1 MSDTTDLLSRIL
13 FLGLM
18 LASIQLKANEEPP
31 IEAFQKQVQPLIKK
45 YCIRC
50 HNVDE
55 MTSGVRVDNFTGE
68 FPDESLFHWRDVAKQ
83 VSLNAMPPEDE
94 VQPSEQE
101 RGFLV
106 KWIESEIAAARSR
119 NSEKN
124 GSIRRLTVAQYRNT
138 LQDLL
143 GIQDELTDI
152 LPADGVS
159 EDGFLNN
166 QETLLLSPLLLESY
180 FEIAAKGLDLA
191 IVDPSQKPV
200 IQTFR
205 MDLGEEIN
213 ANPEKDNLILGA
225 NSMLLRNQDF
235 EVIELTPEK
244 PFQYEQFLMQR
255 KFRFVEGYQGNA
267 TVRGWRE
274 YDSIYHAVFACVRGT
289 PGYPKGLAYQSL
301 PEGFALRPAIP
312 SPEIFGQSSTYGP
325 QSNFKISLR
334 ELPDSGRFRV
344 TVKAA
349 KYEDALL
356 LEHSHPTAGTA
367 KQDTI
372 AVQNSADG
380 QIVTVPES
388 GTYQI
393 DAYSA
398 PPSLA
403 GVKTDASKL
412 NEALVGYWSFNDT
425 LTTTPE
431 DENLTGDLEDNAKLV
446 DSPFS
451 KALSVDGQN
460 DSFVV
465 PYHES
470 MNVADRSFT
479 ISVWIRPT
487 EIRQGGIICLGG
499 YGYTHGFLFDIPND
513 KGGIRVE
520 TANNQSMHNGT
531 IESPPGMIRVNQWQH
546 LTAVIIPGT
555 EESRLYVNGF
565 QVAKG
570 RINKADLANKNARLH
585 IGRIEG
591 AQQFKGDIDEVR
603 FYRRALAEAE
613 IKALLTGGEQFI
625 LPPPV
630 EPAELTVHVDH
641 RQFTASLKTPAFAAL
656 YLEKGEHNVRAD
668 FKGATPVQLYLT
680 PLSKDHE
687 TAKQFTAFSK
697 RAPRIGVHVGLRRDC
712 GSTLDRVGEPV
723 AVAGTDLQDFIFE
736 GAMANYPNPN
746 RDPLNPNYLAG
757 MREIGVISE
766 YTDGRDMPRLLIRS
780 IEFEGPFYEAWPP
793 KTHQAIFINSDNQ
806 NDRTTYAR
814 EILDNFGARAFRRP
828 LSKSESDSLHKVWAE
843 SFEASENFVSS
854 IKDAL
859 LVTLTSPQFLF
870 LIESSESPEGEP
882 LDSYELASK
891 LSYFLWNSAPDEKLL
906 ALADKDELEKQL
918 PAQVDRLIADARF
931 RRAMREFTSQ
941 WLQLDKFDVVE
952 IDAGMYPNLTRDF
965 RLELR
970 KEPIRYLEY
979 LITNNLPL
987 ENLIQSDFI
996 LANEQTANYYGI
1008 PEKIESGFEF
1018 VQVNVDQPQLG
1029 GLLSTAGVLS
1039 GLSNGRESNP
1049 VKRGA
1054 WLARKIIAEPPADP
1068 PPNVPALNEAQEGLT
1083 LAEKLLLHRDQEGCR
1098 KCHEGIDPWGLPFEQ
1113 FDAGGIWKKNF
1124 AKADANATLP
1134 DATEVD
1140 GFLAL
1145 REYLAN
1151 DRIDQ
1156 VAFSFLKHMTT
1167 YAVGRS
1173 LSYNEIETLKEKQLQ
1188 LKADGYR
1195 MRNMVRFVV
1204 TSQAFLEK

>member
-1 MSDTTDLLSRIL
+1 
-13 FLGLM
+13 
-18 LASIQLKANEEPP
+18 
-31 IEAFQKQVQPLIKK
+31 
-45 YCIRC
+45 
-50 HNVDE
+50 
-55 MTSGVRVDNFTGE
+55 
-68 FPDESLFHWRDVAKQ
+68 
-83 VSLNAMPPEDE
+83 
-94 VQPSEQE
+94 
-101 RGFLV
+101 
-106 KWIESEIAAARSR
+106 
-119 NSEKN
+119 
-124 GSIRRLTVAQYRNT
+124 
-138 LQDLL
+138 
-143 GIQDELTDI
+143 
-152 LPADGVS
+152 
-159 EDGFLNN
+159 
-166 QETLLLSPLLLESY
+166 
-180 FEIAAKGLDLA
+180 
-191 IVDPSQKPV
+191 
-200 IQTFR
+200 
-205 MDLGEEIN
+205 
-213 ANPEKDNLILGA
+213 
-225 NSMLLRNQDF
+225 
-235 EVIELTPEK
+235 
-244 PFQYEQFLMQR
+244 
-255 KFRFVEGYQGNA
+255 
-267 TVRGWRE
+267 
-274 YDSIYHAVFACVRGT
+274 
-289 PGYPKGLAYQSL
+289 
-301 PEGFALRPAIP
+301 
-312 SPEIFGQSSTYGP
+312 IFGQSSTYGP

-334 ELPDSGRFRV
+334 ELPDSGRFRI

-393 DAYSA
+393 DAYDA
-398 PPSLA
+398 PPSLD
-403 GVKTDASKL
+403 GIKTDASKL
-412 NEALVGYWSFNDT
+412 NEALVGHWSFNDT

-470 MNVADRSFT
+470 MNVADQSFT
-479 ISVWIRPT
+479 ISAWIRPT

-513 KGGIRVE
+513 KGSIRVE

-531 IESPPGMIRVNQWQH
+531 IESRPGMIRVNQWQH

-555 EESRLYVNGF
+555 EESRLYVNGY

-687 TAKQFTAFSK
+687 TAKQFTAFSR

-780 IEFEGPFYEAWPP
+780 IEFEGPYYETWPP
-793 KTHQAIFINSDNQ
+793 KTHQVIFIKSENQ
-806 NDRTTYAR
+806 NNLPVYAR
-814 EILDNFGARAFRRP
+814 EVLNNFGARAFRRP
-828 LSKSESDSLHKVWAE
+828 LNQTESDGLHKVWAE
-843 SFEASENFVSS
+843 SFRTSEDFVSS

-891 LSYFLWNSAPDEKLL
+891 LSYFLWNSAPDSELL
-906 ALADKDELEKQL
+906 ALADKNQLENQL
-918 PAQVDRLIADARF
+918 PAQVDRLVADTRF

-952 IDAGMYPNLTRDF
+952 IDSAMYPNLTRDF

-987 ENLIQSDFI
+987 QNLIQSEFI

-1008 PEKIESGFEF
+1008 PEQVETGFEF
-1018 VQVNVDQPQLG
+1018 QAVKVNQPQLG

-1054 WLARKIIAEPPADP
+1054 WL
-1068 PPNVPALNEAQEGLT
+1068 
-1083 LAEKLLLHRDQEGCR
+1083 
-1098 KCHEGIDPWGLPFEQ
+1098 
-1113 FDAGGIWKKNF
+1113 
-1124 AKADANATLP
+1124 
-1134 DATEVD
+1134 
-1140 GFLAL
+1140 
-1145 REYLAN
+1145 
-1151 DRIDQ
+1151 
-1156 VAFSFLKHMTT
+1156 
-1167 YAVGRS
+1167 
-1173 LSYNEIETLKEKQLQ
+1173 
-1188 LKADGYR
+1188 
-1195 MRNMVRFVV
+1195 
-1204 TSQAFLEK
+1204 